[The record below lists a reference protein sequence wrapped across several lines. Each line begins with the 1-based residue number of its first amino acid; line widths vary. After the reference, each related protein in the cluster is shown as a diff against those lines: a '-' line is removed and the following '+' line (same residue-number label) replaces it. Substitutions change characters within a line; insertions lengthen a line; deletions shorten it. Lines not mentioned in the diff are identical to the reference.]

1 METERQIDQ
10 VIATACPISDLEWNH
25 DGGRLAV
32 ATNDVGTF
40 IVDIS
45 THQNVDARGT
55 GGTGGPR
62 NGGVA
67 WSSDDQYIAT
77 FSNGL
82 MLVSIYDSAVT
93 SDRILYIRDVDDA
106 DVTAIDWSN
115 VDNYLAVA
123 DFDGTVQIWNMQQVN
138 DPQLVTEH
146 NLVTNALAW
155 SPDDSLLAL
164 GVEDLLLVDPST
176 GDVVNTLT
184 GHTDVIIDIK
194 WSPDGQLIAS
204 GGLDNFIRIW
214 DASTGAELASYTSNT
229 RIPLFDWNSDGSKLI
244 YASHSDS
251 DPIVVVDAPI
261 ASARIP
267 TPTPAQ
273 NQP

>member
-1 METERQIDQ
+1 
-10 VIATACPISDLEWNH
+10 
-25 DGGRLAV
+25 
-32 ATNDVGTF
+32 
-40 IVDIS
+40 
-45 THQNVDARGT
+45 
-55 GGTGGPR
+55 
-62 NGGVA
+62 
-67 WSSDDQYIAT
+67 
-77 FSNGL
+77 
-82 MLVSIYDSAVT
+82 
-93 SDRILYIRDVDDA
+93 
-106 DVTAIDWSN
+106 